1 MPESMWFFENK
12 YILMLRMVNIQ
23 YYLKLMVFIQFN
35 MSCHW
40 LKKTQKYGSTKNKNK
55 L

>member
-12 YILMLRMVNIQ
+12 YILILFEINGIYSIQ
-23 YYLKLMVFIQFN
+23 YVMPVMPLI
-35 MSCHW
+35 
-40 LKKTQKYGSTKNKNK
+40 KKNQKYGSTKNKNK